1 MGFGVSG
8 VMEEAETGE
17 GADAAESEIPTART
31 CQRCCAQ
38 KPPIRIIAKFNM
50 TDRRFLTRSRSMCW
64 QRQARHLSRCADLQQ
79 KCPRR
84 EVPVRSSLRVA
95 QNFARRLGRQRI
107 ERRATGRDESVDEML
122 CRQFKDRRSRGS
134 RREIGNAIGG
144 LRAQI
149 LHETLSGHISYRVF
163 KSLILGGPPSRKQ
176 SPPVRARH

>member
-38 KPPIRIIAKFNM
+38 KSKIRIIAEFNM
-50 TDRRFLTRSRSMCW
+50 TDRRFLTRSRSLCL

-79 KCPRR
+79 KFTRR

-95 QNFARRLGRQRI
+95 QNFARRLVRQRI

-144 LRAQI
+144 GNGAMV
-149 LHETLSGHISYRVF
+149 HEAWSGTISIGVF
-163 KSLILGGPPSRKQ
+163 KHWTLGATPL
-176 SPPVRARH
+176 